1 MSLFTALVLS
11 NAALAAPTHAQME
24 AASWAH
30 SADRSHDDAGEVKVF
45 NSTVAGV
52 QCFKATARTSDV
64 DAKTMLAVV
73 TDIPGA
79 KRWSSAGITQAEV
92 LGRAGNTVSYYQYLD
107 VPGWTMAS
115 DRYWFLDAQIVDS
128 GGTKAMKWTKM
139 APTSPHEARHQAFR
153 TANSSAVEPDVNVG
167 SWSFTQADF
176 GVDIS
181 YMICTEGGSIP
192 AAIQSAAT
200 RKTLPDTV
208 GDVVR
213 EAKKRLG
220 KM

>member
-1 MSLFTALVLS
+1 MVLLALVPLAS
-11 NAALAAPTHAQME
+11 AAPTHAQME

-30 SADRSHDDAGEVKVF
+30 SADRAHDDAGEVKVF
-45 NSTVAGV
+45 SATVAGV
-52 QCFKATARTSDV
+52 QCFKATARTSEV
-64 DAKTMLAVV
+64 DAKTLLTVV

-92 LGRAGNTVSYYQYLD
+92 LGRAGNKVSYYQYLD

-115 DRYWFLDAQIVDS
+115 DRYWFLEGEIIDAGARKEMRWS
-128 GGTKAMKWTKM
+128 PLP
-139 APTSPHEARHQAFR
+139 PTSPHAARHQSFK
-153 TANSSAVEPDVNVG
+153 TANAGAVEPDVNVG
-167 SWSFTQADF
+167 AWVFTQAEF
-176 GVDIS
+176 GVDIA

-192 AAIQSAAT
+192 TAIQNAAT

-220 KM
+220 KN